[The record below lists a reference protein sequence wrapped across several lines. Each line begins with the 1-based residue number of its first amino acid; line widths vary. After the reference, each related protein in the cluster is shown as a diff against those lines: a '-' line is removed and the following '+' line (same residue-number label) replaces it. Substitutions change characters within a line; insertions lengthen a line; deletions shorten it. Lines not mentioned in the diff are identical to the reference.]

1 MYNGIGKYGSTCATH
16 RLMVVRFS
24 LSMLKR
30 DDISPSKNQLT
41 AISSIVRKN
50 DCVVCLPMV
59 HGKSLIFE
67 IVPWYYMF
75 RNKSARTRTQFIMLS
90 SYLPLHIS
98 LMDKQVEDLHLP
110 YM

>member
-1 MYNGIGKYGSTCATH
+1 
-16 RLMVVRFS
+16 MVVRFS

-41 AISSIVRKN
+41 AISSIVKKN
-50 DCVVCLPMV
+50 DCVVCLPTG

-67 IVPWYYMF
+67 IIPWYYMF
-75 RNKSARTRTQFIMLS
+75 RNRSARNGEDPVYYVIIIS
-90 SYLPLHIS
+90 PLIRIS
-98 LMDKQVEDLHLP
+98 LMDKQVEDLYVP